1 VLKDLQDCYRVL
13 ELPPGASLEEVRRS
27 YHELVK
33 VWHPD
38 RFTTDSKLQRRAG
51 EKLKDINLAYE
62 RICKIVDDEPHRQA
76 TPPKSPP
83 GRRADPR
90 PTHAAPADSWVS
102 GNPIWHKHKRH
113 KHKRKT
119 TGFDMGCL
127 GILLISFA
135 ILASWISGA
144 WLLVPV
150 FLVGFIC
157 YYQVKKILRSRRDSE
172 NIWK

>member
-1 VLKDLQDCYRVL
+1 
-13 ELPPGASLEEVRRS
+13 
-27 YHELVK
+27 
-33 VWHPD
+33 
-38 RFTTDSKLQRRAG
+38 
-51 EKLKDINLAYE
+51 
-62 RICKIVDDEPHRQA
+62 
-76 TPPKSPP
+76 
-83 GRRADPR
+83 
-90 PTHAAPADSWVS
+90 
-102 GNPIWHKHKRH
+102 
-113 KHKRKT
+113 
-119 TGFDMGCL
+119 MGCL